1 MLVSYIDYRALEIE
15 IICDL
20 NKDEISKKI
29 IWYNASVN
37 LGACFCYDVM
47 DPFQRL
53 DRSVPFRSALDSCS
67 SGAEKNNGATALP
80 VLHRI
85 GSVPCMPRIRSV
97 HAHVLTR
104 AVARIRC
111 VRIWREQQRLFWL
124 HYIDWWHVFLF
135 IENFFDFSQFLG
147 CPPRIL
153 YGFMWRL
160 FWFLS
165 FSKASK

>member
-1 MLVSYIDYRALEIE
+1 MDYRALEIE

-53 DRSVPFRSALDSCS
+53 DGLADANRSVRSALDSCI
-67 SGAEKNNGATALP
+67 GRAEKNKGATALP

-85 GSVPCMPRIRSV
+85 GSVPCMPTFWPVPLRGSV
-97 HAHVLTR
+97 ASVLVHT
-104 AVARIRC
+104 IHT
-111 VRIWREQQRLFWL
+111 ILITLYWL
-124 HYIDWWHVFLF
+124 MACFAFFRD
-135 IENFFDFSQFLG
+135 FFDFSQFLG
-147 CPPRIL
+147 RPSRIL
-153 YGFMWRL
+153 CGFMWRL

-165 FSKASK
+165 FSKAST